1 MEIVVIGGGPAGRS
15 AAMEAAALGENVKL
29 IEKDRV
35 GGKCL
40 HQGCMV
46 VCGLNDIVKFYLD
59 SQNYHSLGITGEVPS
74 IDFSKVTQ
82 GVRET
87 TTKIKKVLEY
97 ETKSTGAEIIK
108 GEATIQEKV
117 VKIGEEKIPY
127 DKLIIGTGSRANIPP
142 IEGVEN
148 AMTYA
153 EIPYMEKIPEKLL
166 IIGSGVIATE
176 FANIFSS
183 LGSKVK
189 VFCRNQ
195 FLTKLDPDI
204 RSYVLKNLLKNAE
217 IMEKSSMEEITTTGL
232 RTTEGTWEGEVLLAT
247 GLTPNSEIADGMVEI
262 GDRNQIIVNPEMKTS
277 NPNIYAAGDVIGGV
291 SNTPLSRMEGVIA
304 ARNACGFSSTM
315 DYSWIPYSISLYY
328 DVSFLGQPQNLE
340 SETVGTIPG
349 SAGPGSFWRTLDGK
363 TGLTKVAVDVEKGKI
378 NGIASI
384 SPSSRTNISYMA
396 KMIRDGYKTH
406 DFDDFIEVHP
416 STDAV
421 YKMLRFFSKY
431 G

>member
-15 AAMEAAALGENVKL
+15 AAMEASALGEEVKL
-29 IEKDRV
+29 IEKDKV

-46 VCGLNDIVKFYLD
+46 VCGLNDIAKFYLD
-59 SQNYHSLGITGEVPS
+59 SQNYHSLGITDEVSP
-74 IDFSKVTQ
+74 IDFSKVTK

-87 TTKIKKVLEY
+87 ATKIKKVLEY
-97 ETKSTGAEIIK
+97 ETKSTGVEIIK
-108 GEATIQEKV
+108 REAHLLKKSVKV
-117 VKIGEEKIPY
+117 GEEEILY
-127 DKLIIGTGSRANIPP
+127 DKLIIGTGSRASIPP
-142 IEGVEN
+142 IKGAEN

-153 EIPYMEKIPEKLL
+153 EIPYLKKIPEKLL

-189 VFCRNQ
+189 VFCRNY
-195 FLTKLDPDI
+195 FLPKLDPDI
-204 RSYVLKNLLKNAE
+204 RNYVQKNLLKNVD
-217 IMEKSSMEEITTTGL
+217 IMEKTSIEEITTKGL

-247 GLTPNSEIADGMVEI
+247 GLTPNSEVAKGMVEI
-262 GDRNQIIVNPEMKTS
+262 GEKNEIIVDPQMKTS

-291 SNTPLSRMEGVIA
+291 SNTPISRVEGVTA
-304 ARNACGFSSTM
+304 ARNACGISSTV
-315 DYSWIPYSISLYY
+315 DYSLIPYSISLYY
-328 DVSFLGQPQNLE
+328 DVSFFSPQNLE
-340 SETVGTIPG
+340 SGTVGTIPG
-349 SAGPGSFWRTLDGK
+349 SAGPGSFWRTLEGM
-363 TGLTKVAVDVEKGKI
+363 TGLTKVAVDVENGKI
-378 NGIASI
+378 NGITSI
-384 SPSSRTNISYMA
+384 SPSSRTNMSYMA

-431 G
+431 